1 MSEFDI
7 LSFGETMAMFVAEQ
21 HGELAEVGHFHK
33 RIAGADNN
41 VAIGLSRLG
50 FKVAW
55 LSRVGADSL
64 GRFVIDTLEKE
75 GLDCSN
81 VAIDCAHPTG
91 FQLKSRTDDGGD
103 PVVEYF
109 RRGSA
114 ASHLSPASIVPE
126 LLKARHLHAT
136 GIPPALSATAREMS
150 FELMTRMREA
160 GRSVSFDPNLRPSLW
175 ASSQQMI
182 TEINRLAALAHWV
195 LPGLSEGRLLTGFED
210 PADIAAFYLGQGAEA
225 VAIKLGPH
233 GAYYRTHQDQ
243 GFVAGVPVQTVV
255 DTVGAGDGFA
265 VGMISAL
272 LDNHSFADAVKRAN
286 WIGSRAVQS
295 RGDMEGLPT
304 RSEMSVEFE
313 AAFASRLAPTGDLQ
327 RSHRPCPTGDLQ
339 ISPNS
344 CGSEPAREEARPV
357 TEDF

>member
-1 MSEFDI
+1 MSEIDI
-7 LSFGETMAMFVAEQ
+7 LSFGETMAMFVAEEP
-21 HGELAEVGHFHK
+21 GDLASITRFHK
-33 RIAGADNN
+33 RIAGADSN

-55 LSRVGADSL
+55 LSRVGGDSL

-75 GLDCSN
+75 GLDCRH
-81 VAIDCAHPTG
+81 VDIDVAHPTG
-91 FQLKSRTDDGGD
+91 FQLKSRTEDGSD

-114 ASHLSPASIVPE
+114 ASHLSPQSIVPQ
-126 LLKARHLHAT
+126 LLNARHLHAT
-136 GIPPALSATAREMS
+136 GIPAALSASARQLS
-150 FELMTRMREA
+150 LELMTRMRDA

-175 ASSQQMI
+175 ASTQQMV
-182 TEINRLAALAHWV
+182 TETNRLAALAHWM

-210 PADIAAFYLGQGAEA
+210 PADIAAFYLDQGVEA

-243 GFVAGVPVQTVV
+243 GFVAGVPVQAVV

-272 LDNHSFADAVKRAN
+272 LENQSFAEAVKRAN
-286 WIGSRAVQS
+286 WVGSRAVQS

-304 RSEMSVEFE
+304 RAEMSAELE
-313 AAFASRLAPTGDLQ
+313 AAIASGLAPALD
-327 RSHRPCPTGDLQ
+327 RVPTQ
-339 ISPNS
+339 MP
-344 CGSEPAREEARPV
+344 CGSEPARDKA
-357 TEDF
+357 

>member
-1 MSEFDI
+1 MSEIDI

-21 HGELAEVGHFHK
+21 NGDLAAVEHFHK
-33 RIAGADNN
+33 RIAGADSN

-50 FKVAW
+50 FNVAW
-55 LSRVGADSL
+55 LSRVGDDSL
-64 GRFVIDTLEKE
+64 GRFVIDTLENE
-75 GLDCSN
+75 GLDCRH
-81 VAIDCAHPTG
+81 VAVDFAHPTG
-91 FQLKSRTDDGGD
+91 FQLKSRADDGSD

-114 ASHLSPASIVPE
+114 ASHMSVQSISPE
-126 LLKARHLHAT
+126 LLNARHLHAT
-136 GIPPALSATAREMS
+136 GIPPALSASAREMS
-150 FELMTRMREA
+150 LELMTRMRDA

-175 ASSQQMI
+175 ATEQLMI

-195 LPGLSEGRLLTGFED
+195 LPGLSEGRLLTGFDD
-210 PADIAAFYLGQGAEA
+210 PADIAAFYLDQGAEA

-233 GAYYRTHQDQ
+233 GAYYRTQLDQ

-272 LDNHSFADAVKRAN
+272 LENHSFAEAVQRAN
-286 WIGSRAVQS
+286 WVGSRAVQS

-304 RSEMSVEFE
+304 RIEMSAEFSSADRE
-313 AAFASRLAPTGDLQ
+313 QALLLQ
-327 RSHRPCPTGDLQ
+327 G
-339 ISPNS
+339 
-344 CGSEPAREEARPV
+344 
-357 TEDF
+357 

>member
-1 MSEFDI
+1 MSEIEI

-21 HGELAEVGHFHK
+21 TGELADVGHFHK
-33 RIAGADNN
+33 RIAGADSN

-50 FKVAW
+50 FNVAW

-64 GRFVIDTLEKE
+64 GRFVIETLEKE
-75 GLDCSN
+75 GLDCSH
-81 VAIDCAHPTG
+81 VDIDPAHPTG
-91 FQLKSRTDDGGD
+91 FQLKSRADDGSD

-114 ASHLSPASIVPE
+114 ASHLSVQSIAPE

-136 GIPPALSATAREMS
+136 GIPPALSASAREMS
-150 FELMTRMREA
+150 FELMTRLRDA

-175 ASSQQMI
+175 ASEQQMI

-210 PADIAAFYLGQGAEA
+210 PADIAAFYLDLGAEA

-233 GAYYRTHQDQ
+233 GAYYRTHLDQ
-243 GFVAGVPVQTVV
+243 GFVPGVPVQTVV

-265 VGMISAL
+265 VGLISAL
-272 LDNHSFADAVKRAN
+272 LENHSVAHAVQRAN

-304 RSEMSVEFE
+304 RAEMDAEFE
-313 AAFASRLAPTGDLQ
+313 DAVRGQASLLHD
-327 RSHRPCPTGDLQ
+327 RSHAPAWEC
-339 ISPNS
+339 SP
-344 CGSEPAREEARPV
+344 
-357 TEDF
+357 

>member
-1 MSEFDI
+1 MSEIDI
-7 LSFGETMAMFVAEQ
+7 LSFGETMAMFVADQNGDLSNVE
-21 HGELAEVGHFHK
+21 HFHK
-33 RIAGADNN
+33 RIAGADSN

-50 FKVAW
+50 FKVTW
-55 LSRVGADSL
+55 LSRVGDDSL
-64 GRFVIDTLEKE
+64 GRFVVDTLKKE

-81 VAIDCAHPTG
+81 VITDTAHPTG
-91 FQLKSRTDDGGD
+91 FQLKSRTDDGDD

-114 ASHLSPASIVPE
+114 ASHLSPQSIIPK

-136 GIPPALSATAREMS
+136 GIPPALSSTAREMS
-150 FELMTRMREA
+150 FELMTRMRDA

-175 ASSQQMI
+175 ASTQQMI

-210 PADIAAFYLGQGAEA
+210 PADIAAFYLEQGAEA

-233 GAYYRTHQDQ
+233 GAYYRTQLDE
-243 GFVAGVPVQTVV
+243 GFVAGVPVERVI

-265 VGMISAL
+265 VGLISAL
-272 LDNHSFADAVKRAN
+272 LENQSIAGAVKRAN

-304 RSEMSVEFE
+304 RSEMSIEFE
-313 AAFASRLAPTGDLQ
+313 AA
-327 RSHRPCPTGDLQ
+327 
-339 ISPNS
+339 N
-344 CGSEPAREEARPV
+344 REQALLPQV
-357 TEDF
+357 

>member
-1 MSEFDI
+1 MSEIDI

-21 HGELAEVGHFHK
+21 SGELADVGHFHK
-33 RIAGADNN
+33 RIAGADSN

-55 LSRVGADSL
+55 LSRVGDDSL
-64 GRFVIDTLEKE
+64 GRFVIDTLAKE
-75 GLDCSN
+75 GLDCSH
-81 VAIDCAHPTG
+81 VAVDNLHPTG
-91 FQLKSRTDDGGD
+91 FQLKSRAEDGSD

-114 ASHLSPASIVPE
+114 ASHLSSLSIKPE
-126 LLKARHLHAT
+126 LLNARHLHAT
-136 GIPPALSATAREMS
+136 GIPPALSASAREMS
-150 FELMTRMREA
+150 VELMTRMREA

-175 ASSQQMI
+175 ASEQQMI

-195 LPGLSEGRLLTGFED
+195 LPGLSEGRLLTGFDD
-210 PADIAAFYLGQGAEA
+210 PADIAAFYLDQGAEA

-233 GAYYRTHQDQ
+233 GAYYRTHLDQ
-243 GFVAGVPVQTVV
+243 GFVAGVPVATVV

-272 LDNHSFADAVKRAN
+272 LENHSFAEAVKRAN

-313 AAFASRLAPTGDLQ
+313 NAIASSLVPTGDLC
-327 RSHRPCPTGDLQ
+327 RL
-339 ISPNS
+339 
-344 CGSEPAREEARPV
+344 
-357 TEDF
+357 

>member
-1 MSEFDI
+1 MSEIDI

-21 HGELAEVGHFHK
+21 AGDLASVGQFHK
-33 RIAGADNN
+33 RIAGADSN
-41 VAIGLSRLG
+41 VAIGRSRLG

-75 GLDCSN
+75 GVDCRH
-81 VAIDCAHPTG
+81 VDIDTAHPTG
-91 FQLKSRTDDGGD
+91 FQLKSRTEDGSD
-103 PVVEYF
+103 PAVEYF

-114 ASHLSPASIVPE
+114 ASHLSPHSIVPQ
-126 LLKARHLHAT
+126 LLNARHLHAT
-136 GIPPALSATAREMS
+136 GIPPALSETARQMS

-175 ASSQQMI
+175 ASEQQMI
-182 TEINRLAALAHWV
+182 SEINRLAALAHWV
-195 LPGLSEGRLLTGFED
+195 LPGLSEGRLLTGFDD
-210 PADIAAFYLGQGAEA
+210 PADIAAFYLDQGAEA

-233 GAYYRTHQDQ
+233 GAYYRTQQDQ
-243 GFVAGVPVQTVV
+243 GFVAGVPVQTVI

-272 LDNHSFADAVKRAN
+272 LENHSFADAVQRAN

-304 RSEMSVEFE
+304 RAELPPPFT
-313 AAFASRLAPTGDLQ
+313 A
-327 RSHRPCPTGDLQ
+327 RSHAPAWEC
-339 ISPNS
+339 SP
-344 CGSEPAREEARPV
+344 
-357 TEDF
+357 

>member
-21 HGELAEVGHFHK
+21 NGELAEVGHFHK
-33 RIAGADNN
+33 RIAGADSN

-50 FKVAW
+50 FRVAW

-81 VAIDCAHPTG
+81 VAIDAVHPTG

-114 ASHLSPASIVPE
+114 ASHLSPQSILPE

-136 GIPPALSATAREMS
+136 GIPPALSASAREMS
-150 FELMTRMREA
+150 FELMRRMRAA

-175 ASSQQMI
+175 PGTQQMI
-182 TEINRLAALAHWV
+182 CEINRLAALAHWV

-210 PADIAAFYLGQGAEA
+210 PADIAAFYLDQGAEA

-233 GAYYRTHQDQ
+233 GAYYRTHLDQ
-243 GFVAGVPVQTVV
+243 GFVAGVPVDTVV

-272 LDNHSFADAVKRAN
+272 LENHSFADAVKRAN

-295 RGDMEGLPT
+295 RGDMEGLPN
-304 RSEMSVEFE
+304 RAELLAELD
-313 AAFASRLAPTGDLQ
+313 AAIYEQA
-327 RSHRPCPTGDLQ
+327 RSHTG
-339 ISPNS
+339 S
-344 CGSEPAREEARPV
+344 AA
-357 TEDF
+357 